1 MTGKKFKEL
10 CENCPRVNN
19 LQMKL
24 NILISG
30 VVVVG
35 LPFFAWVAV
44 TLIDIGKNVE
54 SNNVHITKVI
64 PDIEMRVH
72 EMERREISN
81 AQIIENTYKKIES
94 MINNLQVGGIK

>member
-54 SNNVHITKVI
+54 SNNVHITKII
-64 PDIEMRVH
+64 PGIEARVDDI
-72 EMERREISN
+72 ERRERSN
-81 AQIIENTYKKIES
+81 AQNLENTYKKIES
-94 MINNLQVGGIK
+94 LIEGITPK